1 MIWTKP
7 RGRLTQWLKSTRRAL
22 RIDARYGNTWLENPW
37 KSSVIYNYC
46 FSMWIFVFCVIVHC
60 HVWLGE
66 GNKWII
72 PDSCPP
78 HSDGWISW
86 ILRFLFWVRHSLIDK
101 DGKIC
106 MFVWWV
112 FNHVFFLFQASNSW
126 HRIMIWLFY
135 LSSSSSQ
142 QTFKTDQ
149 PSQTTLRQ
157 QLWQDRT
164 KATAHRFPIAMATPE
179 YVSCHRTS
187 WREGVRVFTCMS
199 HHFLLYSN

>member
-1 MIWTKP
+1 MPDMVIHGWK
-7 RGRLTQWLKSTRRAL
+7 
-22 RIDARYGNTWLENPW
+22 IHENPLLY
-37 KSSVIYNYC
+37 I
-46 FSMWIFVFCVIVHC
+46 IIVFPFGLLFF
-60 HVWLGE
+60 VWLSIATFDWE
-66 GNKWII
+66 RVTNESYQIHVHHI
-72 PDSCPP
+72 PMVESVEFCDSFFEYNTRW
-78 HSDGWISW
+78 SI
-86 ILRFLFWVRHSLIDK
+86 K
-101 DGKIC
+101 TA
-106 MFVWWV
+106 VWWV
-112 FNHVFFLFQASNSW
+112 FNHVFFILFQASNSW

-142 QTFKTDQ
+142 QTFKTGQ